1 MHFELA
7 GSSVAGLQAFL
18 ASVQSS
24 ASMEGLHFSCWLM
37 LSKDPTSIA
46 LTPTSGALTSLPH
59 VRCLEVS
66 LRTDVPFQLALP
78 MPGLESLT
86 VRQQRSDR
94 DYWDA
99 PAEVPLLGRSQA
111 AAGQAAALLFLALRH
126 VRAQTQRL
134 VLRAPDLPA
143 LESLSLEL
151 FSPPS
156 NLFWGAVIVEPRGA
170 AQLALTSMA
179 SGVAAVAAP
188 VSLPS
193 ADVAVSAANVDAAPV
208 VWQPCRLRKQRLA

>member
-24 ASMEGLHFSCWLM
+24 ASMEALHLSCWLM

-66 LRTDVPFQLALP
+66 LRTDVPVQLALP

-126 VRAQTQRL
+126 VRAQTQCL
-134 VLRAPDLPA
+134 VLSAPDLPCAGKPLTGA
-143 LESLSLEL
+143 LL
-151 FSPPS
+151 PAKQPV
-156 NLFWGAVIVEPRGA
+156 WGRCDRRATWRCSARPHLHGKRGCCCYRSCFTA
-170 AQLALTSMA
+170 F
-179 SGVAAVAAP
+179 
-188 VSLPS
+188 
-193 ADVAVSAANVDAAPV
+193 
-208 VWQPCRLRKQRLA
+208 C